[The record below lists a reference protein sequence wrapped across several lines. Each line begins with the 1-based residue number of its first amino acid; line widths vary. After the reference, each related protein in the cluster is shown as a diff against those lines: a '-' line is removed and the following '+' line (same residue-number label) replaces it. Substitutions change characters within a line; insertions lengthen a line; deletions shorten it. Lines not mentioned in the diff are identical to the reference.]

1 MTAYALVTLS
11 VNDTEKLAA
20 YREVAEPAMAKH
32 GVTPLAVSGEAQV
45 IEGDGPAP
53 NVTVI
58 LQFEDRD
65 AALDWIN
72 DPEIAH
78 VHQMR
83 NDAGTSRIVLM

>member
-1 MTAYALVTLS
+1 
-11 VNDTEKLAA
+11 
-20 YREVAEPAMAKH
+20 MA
-32 GVTPLAVSGEAQV
+32 
-45 IEGDGPAP
+45 PAP

>member
-11 VNDTEKLAA
+11 VEDQDKLAI
-20 YREVAEPAMAKH
+20 YREAAGPAMAKH
-32 GVTPLAVSGEAQV
+32 GVKPLAVSGEAQV

-65 AALDWIN
+65 AALGWIN

-83 NDAGTSRIVLM
+83 KDTGSSRIVLM